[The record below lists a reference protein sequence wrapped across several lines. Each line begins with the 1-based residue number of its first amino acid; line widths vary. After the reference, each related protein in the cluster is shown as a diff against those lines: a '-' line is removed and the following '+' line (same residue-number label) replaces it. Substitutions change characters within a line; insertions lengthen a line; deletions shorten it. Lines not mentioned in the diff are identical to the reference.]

1 MTGKRI
7 KNSKKKGTLLKLGFF
22 VYLGF
27 CLFAT
32 VWLRAAVVNFE
43 YEIGALNELRS
54 DLTREKKMVLAH
66 RASTYSLE
74 KIENVAMHRL
84 GMTLPERENV
94 YFVKRTNVAAPYR
107 ASIK

>member
-1 MTGKRI
+1 MKGSRI
-7 KNSKKKGTLLKLGFF
+7 KNSKKRGVLLKLGFF

-32 VWLRAAVVNFE
+32 VWLRAEVVNYK
-43 YEIGALNELRS
+43 YEIGALNELRL
-54 DLTREKKMVLAH
+54 DLTREKKTVLAH
-66 RASTYSLE
+66 RASTYAFE
-74 KIENVAMHRL
+74 KIENVAMKRL

-94 YFVKRTNVAAPYR
+94 YFVKRVNVAAPFK